1 MNYFLHQCEKTSLT
15 YSELRD
21 IRGSLF
27 HGGPLKD
34 AREYVGEMAEIC
46 RLALIDILG
55 VLTKEYDDEIQL
67 EINGHMREEK
77 VPVMGQV
84 QNYEPLD
91 LEDFF
96 YQPGSKL
103 SDFEVSYEIVGEKLR
118 RKPRRNITVP
128 EELGADVLAIGE
140 RRTGNMGKPDYN
152 KIDYETEK
160 L

>member
-1 MNYFLHQCEKTSLT
+1 
-15 YSELRD
+15 
-21 IRGSLF
+21 
-27 HGGPLKD
+27 
-34 AREYVGEMAEIC
+34 MAEIC
-46 RLALIDILG
+46 RLALIN
-55 VLTKEYDDEIQL
+55 VLDLPTNEYEKEVQL
-67 EINGHMREEK
+67 SINGHMREEK

-96 YQPGSKL
+96 YQPGSEL
-103 SDFEVSYEIVGEKLR
+103 TDFEVSYEIVGEKLR

-152 KIDYETEK
+152 KIEYETEE